1 MASEEMHGFDP
12 EVVHRYFDG
21 DLSPEESDEAEA
33 LLACSA
39 EARALLEQMTRTR
52 SIFREA
58 GDEWRGQLSAAQSD
72 DLFARITS
80 AIDAAGEPSASEAP
94 PAPASSDEA
103 ETRPALTVIR
113 GGGRRRVFAG
123 LGVVFAAAA
132 AITLA
137 VLGRPGGPAELGG
150 GGGQV
155 ASRVQ
160 GSDVIAVDFGQN
172 TGTLFNVEG
181 QAGQPLAVV
190 WISDQVVT
198 P

>member
-21 DLSPEESDEAEA
+21 DLSPSEHDEAEA
-33 LLACSA
+33 LLAGSA
-39 EARALLEQMTRTR
+39 EARALLEQMSR
-52 SIFREA
+52 SRSLLCAAA
-58 GDEWRGQLSAAQSD
+58 GEWEDELSAGQSD

-80 AIDAAGEPSASEAP
+80 AIDAAAEPSASEAP
-94 PAPASSDEA
+94 SAPVGADDAEA
-103 ETRPALTVIR
+103 RPALKVIR
-113 GGGRRRVFAG
+113 GGRRRAFAG

-137 VLGRPGGPAELGG
+137 VVGGPGRPAELANGG
-150 GGGQV
+150 GPV
-155 ASRVQ
+155 ASRA
-160 GSDVIAVDFGQN
+160 GSEVIAVDFGQN